1 MSYCVQEGKDKV
13 VIATV
18 EDLNQP
24 CKANIVIEK
33 PKDEP
38 GAILPDGS
46 INWDCPCI
54 ARDLTGPCG
63 YQMRQ
68 ALACYTEGA
77 ASPECREKHLEL
89 QDCLQSHA
97 GLYPWVN
104 DEDGSVEKEAVRRAE
119 DMISEAE
126 KKS

>member
-1 MSYCVQEGKDKV
+1 MKEFQYLY
-13 VIATV
+13 IRAH
-18 EDLNQP
+18 LII
-24 CKANIVIEK
+24 IVIFIQSK
-33 PKDEP
+33 SKIYIIL